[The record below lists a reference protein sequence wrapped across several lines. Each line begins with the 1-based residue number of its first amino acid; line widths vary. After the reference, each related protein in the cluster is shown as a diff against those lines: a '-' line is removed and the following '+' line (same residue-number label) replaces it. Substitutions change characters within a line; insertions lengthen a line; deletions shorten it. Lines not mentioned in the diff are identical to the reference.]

1 MKTLYSFPLTILF
14 VFSFWFWSVSCSS
27 TDRTTASQQNDF
39 ALATS
44 NYTVLAEK
52 AISYQADFNVEAWGD
67 LLADDVEYIFPNNTK
82 WVGKKAVTEGW
93 KKWQQ
98 LAGIQSATFSDFTHV
113 PVQSTKTLPLS
124 GLPGVYVLSFFTGNF
139 RLINGNTASIKVNIC
154 CHFNKKN
161 LIDRYSAYYDPAP
174 LHKAMKRGLP
184 LLSAVQS
191 VNR

>member
-1 MKTLYSFPLTILF
+1 MKTINSFPFILLF
-14 VFSFWFWSVSCSS
+14 IFSFWFGSVSCSS

-82 WVGKKAVTEGW
+82 WVGKTAVVEGW

-98 LAGIQSATFSDFTHV
+98 LAGIQSMS
-113 PVQSTKTLPLS
+113 
-124 GLPGVYVLSFFTGNF
+124 
-139 RLINGNTASIKVNIC
+139 
-154 CHFNKKN
+154 KN
-161 LIDRYSAYYDPAP
+161 
-174 LHKAMKRGLP
+174 
-184 LLSAVQS
+184 
-191 VNR
+191 